1 MWTQHTA
8 GKTGDISENR
18 MAHKGWREIF
28 YHGNQLSHI
37 QCHFYQKLNFFR
49 KKKLEYVKQQKFLSC
64 VICTKDWKRKFC
76 RKNFYNIT
84 FKIACS
90 ANNNN
95 FHFQEMCHQQG
106 SVEISLELYPELIR
120 WEWGPL
126 QPKGNFAKVLSTP
139 IQNIEISRRNPKIHF
154 LCWFHFRNNSIFHQ
168 VGSIVATS
176 LIHFANGGS
185 LRSKNSQLSMQS
197 WTLGGKF
204 FAPPQWTRF
213 SNWLF

>member
-1 MWTQHTA
+1 
-8 GKTGDISENR
+8 

-37 QCHFYQKLNFFR
+37 QCHFYQILNFFR

-139 IQNIEISRRNPKIHF
+139 IQNINISRRNSNIHF
-154 LCWFHFRNNSIFHQ
+154 CVDSIFEITQFSTRLVLLWPLLWFILLMAEVWGQRIHSFRCK
-168 VGSIVATS
+168 VG
-176 LIHFANGGS
+176 L
-185 LRSKNSQLSMQS
+185 
-197 WTLGGKF
+197 
-204 FAPPQWTRF
+204 
-213 SNWLF
+213 